1 METSTVAPARRRIR
15 VYVAGPYTHGDVA
28 RNVAAAMRA
37 ADALIRADAAPF
49 VPHLSHFQHMAH
61 PQPYEV
67 WTALDFAWLEVC
79 DALLRSVLPPFGPFP
94 RGVHRGEAPFVGLGI
109 LPPDDPT
116 WIQQLL
122 RSTPTAPTVPALPTP
137 PALDP
142 PQGPLSQEHVA

>member
-1 METSTVAPARRRIR
+1 MKEVRGIR
-15 VYVAGPYTHGDVA
+15 VWGAPGERTLAQAAHCAEHP
-28 RNVAAAMRA
+28 AAAQVCVMGMWVTA
-37 ADALIRADAAPF
+37 CP
-49 VPHLSHFQHMAH
+49 SHFQHMAH

-94 RGVHRGEAPFVGLGI
+94 RGVHRGEAPFVALGI

-122 RSTPTAPTVPALPTP
+122 RATPAAPTIPALPTP
-137 PALDP
+137 PTLDP